1 MESLTQM
8 ECTQEHSQQ
17 VDETPTPLSP
27 PPPLPWARLVPC
39 VPSVD
44 NAPIELLVGQH
55 EYWLGRSSRG
65 IQIKPRR
72 SLVGDSKENAVL
84 DWAHSTISN
93 RHCRIAQIRPPLA
106 VGGDSSQSPIPPTRP
121 QIVVE
126 DRSGNGTF
134 VNQTVHLAKGHQR
147 ILHSGDEICLINPHN
162 LRKKTISARILRN
175 VLQQYTYVLV
185 LSNRGGLGHLPPPQR
200 GGGPPC
206 VNPRAMNYHSG
217 TGRKPSDSGAAS
229 PRSARRIEAHY
240 ELREVLGDGTS
251 GQVRRAIHRHSG
263 KEYAVK
269 VISLR
274 RHLDLTSMEHEVT
287 MMQSLDHPYIV
298 QLVDVFVHHG
308 IAMYLVM
315 ELVSG
320 GDLFDR
326 IVQQERYSEV
336 DARRVMR
343 RLLSAIYY
351 LHQTKQVVH
360 RDLKPENVLCSSPT
374 SVKLADFGLAKMIQ
388 SDGLKTFCGTPQYFA
403 PEVLQRRTT
412 VAGSGRY
419 GKPADMRS
427 LGVILYLLL
436 AGRPPFEA
444 DLDPLQA
451 FDALEFEQAIWNG
464 MPHARELVEHMLRLD
479 PKRRITVR
487 QACDHPWINTE
498 DGDTHVHPL
507 DDPAVT
513 GRKRLFSESSDKQP
527 VAKDT
532 GEKPISDETSVTSK
546 DSVLSNEGFAAAA
559 NSLCRGDSIQY
570 TDVYMADA
578 SAHEDDPG
586 EDGDATDA
594 VVNNGEMDVEMAIE
608 TSPNLEENNSDNIE
622 KCNIAPE
629 TKNSTSPDV
638 ELKCEASV
646 TPSTEPD
653 DGDVPRSPLA
663 AMNLNA
669 RSNGFRVQVLGQERS
684 SADRTTNQVAV
695 TPTASNVRSTA
706 VDKTRNHNHHN
717 NNDAS
722 DVEDDPILSQFSSEP
737 SSVDSFPDSPTKDRT
752 PAAVTEKVPNVEKDD
767 HHDAAVGKR
776 KRNEQAKNEKEE
788 PAETKGGNQKLV
800 VQKKLSDWFVA
811 KKPKIGSKLNF

>member
-1 MESLTQM
+1 LGQL
-8 ECTQEHSQQ
+8 QPPQQ
-17 VDETPTPLSP
+17 
-27 PPPLPWARLVPC
+27 
-39 VPSVD
+39 
-44 NAPIELLVGQH
+44 Q
-55 EYWLGRSSRG
+55 
-65 IQIKPRR
+65 
-72 SLVGDSKENAVL
+72 
-84 DWAHSTISN
+84 
-93 RHCRIAQIRPPLA
+93 LA
-106 VGGDSSQSPIPPTRP
+106 
-121 QIVVE
+121 
-126 DRSGNGTF
+126 
-134 VNQTVHLAKGHQR
+134 
-147 ILHSGDEICLINPHN
+147 
-162 LRKKTISARILRN
+162 
-175 VLQQYTYVLV
+175 
-185 LSNRGGLGHLPPPQR
+185 RGGA
-200 GGGPPC
+200 PPC
-206 VNPRAMNYHSG
+206 VNPRAMNYYSAG
-217 TGRKPSDSGAAS
+217 IGRKPSDSGAAS

-251 GQVRRAIHRHSG
+251 GQVRKAIHRHSG

-274 RHLDLTSMEHEVT
+274 RHLDLTSMENEVT

-419 GKPADMRS
+419 GKPADMWS
-427 LGVILYLLL
+427 LGVILYILL

-451 FDALEFEQAIWNG
+451 FDALDFEESIWKD

-513 GRKRLFSESSDKQP
+513 GRKRLFSESSDKHP
-527 VAKDT
+527 VTKEST
-532 GEKPISDETSVTSK
+532 EKPIGDNASVASK

-570 TDVYMADA
+570 TDIHMADA
-578 SAHEDDPG
+578 SPNDADPDKDIDTDGTDD
-586 EDGDATDA
+586 
-594 VVNNGEMDVEMAIE
+594 VVYDGEMDVEMELETSLNQDDINIE
-608 TSPNLEENNSDNIE
+608 TVE
-622 KCNIAPE
+622 KCNVAPE
-629 TKNSTSPDV
+629 TTNSASPDIEV
-638 ELKCEASV
+638 KCEASV
-646 TPSTEPD
+646 TPTTERD
-653 DGDVPRSPLA
+653 ESDVPRSPLA

-669 RSNGFRVQVLGQERS
+669 RSNGFRVQVLGKEN
-684 SADRTTNQVAV
+684 SATDHKMNQVAV
-695 TPTASNVRSTA
+695 TPTASNVRLTQ
-706 VDKTRNHNHHN
+706 VDKTRNHNHD
-717 NNDAS
+717 NDTS
-722 DVEDDPILSQFSSEP
+722 CEVEEDPILSQFSSGP
-737 SSVDSFPDSPTKDRT
+737 SSVDSFLDSLASDPT
-752 PAAVTEKVPNVEKDD
+752 PVAVNEKAPHVEKDD
-767 HHDAAVGKR
+767 HHEVTVGKR
-776 KRNEQAKNEKEE
+776 KRNEKPKNEKEDQ
-788 PAETKGGNQKLV
+788 ADGKGGNQKLV

-811 KKPKIGSKLNF
+811 KKPKIGSKKNF